1 METQELRDRI
11 KVLTVP
17 KSVLSQ
23 SEVDECY
30 RLCEVVQR
38 KCRQKADKMVQDSP
52 SSPAAFVYMCDGW
65 SASVSS
71 SHTKVVSDE
80 HVVLRR
86 GKYKHE
92 FLLERG
98 LLKKKSRDMQNDM
111 AVLFGYPR
119 GLCKGRS
126 AWNCFT
132 AALEFR
138 CSLREMGA
146 KGIALEVM
154 LVDGQLFSALGR
166 HLDGARELFYDEDLG
181 VDLGADREALRNSEW
196 PLKIKCKA
204 HGCSNGVVWALKPVS
219 TKQRQLMAHNA
230 IRSLKGSSEGF
241 FGDIDLFLIAH
252 VVFRDSD
259 SGEKPEDVRA
269 YWNCLRVEEKWL
281 DLFVE
286 TNIMFDGTNVV
297 VDPRMRVDPEAMQ
310 KLSGCVQYCLRS
322 ADWSETRWCK
332 VRKSSTLHLQ
342 NETVGVRALVRRML
356 RNPDL
361 LNSYL
366 GGYETNLTHDVRLYL
381 ATAAF
386 AATPPEA
393 VLLSLLKDNRLLK
406 KVKETKWLLEF
417 QAQYIWDLPDLV
429 FARRSGF
436 GYGNASHSHIWPM
449 RACTAIAFS

>member
-1 METQELRDRI
+1 MRLNRVWIREL
-11 KVLTVP
+11 LAN
-17 KSVLSQ
+17 LQ
-23 SEVDECY
+23 
-30 RLCEVVQR
+30 
-38 KCRQKADKMVQDSP
+38 
-52 SSPAAFVYMCDGW
+52 
-65 SASVSS
+65 
-71 SHTKVVSDE
+71 
-80 HVVLRR
+80 
-86 GKYKHE
+86 
-92 FLLERG
+92 
-98 LLKKKSRDMQNDM
+98 
-111 AVLFGYPR
+111 GYPN
-119 GLCKGRS
+119 LATS
-126 AWNCFT
+126 QD
-132 AALEFR
+132 
-138 CSLREMGA
+138 
-146 KGIALEVM
+146 IA
-154 LVDGQLFSALGR
+154 QQ
-166 HLDGARELFYDEDLG
+166 
-181 VDLGADREALRNSEW
+181 
-196 PLKIKCKA
+196 
-204 HGCSNGVVWALKPVS
+204 
-219 TKQRQLMAHNA
+219 T
-230 IRSLKGSSEGF
+230 
-241 FGDIDLFLIAH
+241 
-252 VVFRDSD
+252 
-259 SGEKPEDVRA
+259 

-322 ADWSETRWCK
+322 ADWSETRRCK

-342 NETVGVRALVRRML
+342 NETVGVRVLVRRML